1 MEKKDQ
7 IDLFGAIALI
17 ALSALLGIN
26 HVVIKAVNTGLNPVF
41 FAGLRSMIAFIFLVI
56 YFKITNRKM
65 LFSRDTVAISVLAGV
80 IFALEFLC
88 LFLALDFTNVTRNS
102 ILYYSMPIWITA
114 VGHFFLPNEKLNF
127 FKALGL
133 IFAFAGVALAIS
145 DNKLTLSI
153 NNWQLIG
160 DFLAIMAAMLWAM
173 IIYLAK
179 GTRFKEVSPEMQ
191 LVWMLLVSSP
201 ILLIASLFFG
211 ELVRNFQLLHLWGL
225 LFQSII
231 VAAGGF
237 LFWLWLVS
245 VYPASSVASF
255 SFLSPIFTIFF
266 GWLLLNEI
274 LDVSFFLAA
283 FLVIFG
289 LICIN
294 KKVPGITITDP
305 KD

>member
-1 MEKKDQ
+1 MKKKGH
-7 IDLFGAIALI
+7 IDLFGATALI
-17 ALSALLGIN
+17 ALSALLGVN
-26 HVVIKAVNTGLNPVF
+26 HVVIKVVNTGLNPIF
-41 FAGLRSMIAFIFLVI
+41 FAGLRSIIALIVLLI
-56 YFKITNRKM
+56 YLKITNRKM
-65 LFSRDTVAISVLAGV
+65 LFSRDTMAISVLAGV
-80 IFALEFLC
+80 IFALEFLF
-88 LFLALDFTNVTRNS
+88 LFLALDFTTVSRNS

-114 VGHFFLPNEKLNF
+114 IGHFFLPNEKLNF

-133 IFAFAGVALAIS
+133 IFAFAGVAIAIS
-145 DNKLTLSI
+145 DNKLALSI
-153 NNWQLIG
+153 DNWQLIG
-160 DFLAIMAAMLWAM
+160 DLLAIIAAILWAL

-179 GTRFKEVSPEMQ
+179 GTRFKEVPPEMQ
-191 LVWMLLVSSP
+191 LVWMLLISSP
-201 ILLIASLFFG
+201 ILLMSSPFFG

-266 GWLLLNEI
+266 GWLLLGET

-294 KKVPGITITDP
+294 KKDSGLRVTDQ

>member
-1 MEKKDQ
+1 MEKKDH
-7 IDLFGAIALI
+7 IDLFGMIALI
-17 ALSALLGIN
+17 VLSALLGIN
-26 HVVIKAVNTGLNPVF
+26 HVVIKVVNTGLNPVF
-41 FAGLRSMIAFIFLVI
+41 FAGLRSLIAFIFLVI

-65 LFSRDTVAISVLAGV
+65 LFSRDTMAISVLAGV
-80 IFALEFLC
+80 IFALEFLF
-88 LFLALDFTNVTRNS
+88 LFLALDFTTVTRNS

-114 VGHFFLPNEKLNF
+114 AGHFFLPNEKLNF
-127 FKALGL
+127 FKTLGL

-145 DNKLTLSI
+145 DNKITLSVK
-153 NNWQLIG
+153 NWQLVG
-160 DFLAIMAAMLWAM
+160 DLLAILAAMLWAM

-179 GTRFKEVSPEMQ
+179 GTRFKEVPPEMQ

-201 ILLIASLFFG
+201 ILLISSLFFG

-245 VYPASSVASF
+245 IYPASSVASF

-266 GWLLLNEI
+266 GWLLLNET
-274 LDVSFFLAA
+274 LDISFFLAA
-283 FLVIFG
+283 FLVILG
-289 LICIN
+289 LIFIN
-294 KKVPGITITDP
+294 KKKVQD
-305 KD
+305 

>member
-1 MEKKDQ
+1 MEKKNH
-7 IDLFGAIALI
+7 IDLFGTIALI
-17 ALSALLGIN
+17 SLSALLGIN
-26 HVVIKAVNTGLNPVF
+26 HVVIKVVNSGLNPVF
-41 FAGLRSMIAFIFLVI
+41 FAGLRSLIAFIFLVI
-56 YFKITNRKM
+56 FFRITKRKM
-65 LFSRDTVAISVLAGV
+65 IFSRDTVAISVLAGV
-80 IFALEFLC
+80 IFALEFLF
-88 LFLALDFTNVTRNS
+88 LFLALDFTTVTRNS

-127 FKALGL
+127 LKALGL

-145 DNKLTLSI
+145 DNKLTLSV
-153 NNWQLIG
+153 NNWQLVG
-160 DFLAIMAAMLWAM
+160 DFLAIMAAVLWAM

-179 GTRFKEVSPEMQ
+179 GTRFKEVPPEMQ

-211 ELVRNFQLLHLWGL
+211 DLVRDFQLLHLWGL

-266 GWLLLNEI
+266 GWLLLNETFDI
-274 LDVSFFLAA
+274 SFFIAA

-294 KKVPGITITDP
+294 KKGSGSMFTDP
-305 KD
+305 KT